1 MASRSPALRSLAR
14 DRSLAAIARWHAEFQ
29 KTRRF
34 EALGRDPLQ
43 FARRYRDPLDRE
55 LVALVSA
62 LLAFGKV
69 LIITRKLEA
78 LLGLLGS
85 SPSATVRES
94 SRDALVARLGA
105 FRHRTFAG
113 ADIARLLYAV
123 GVLQTRDGGLFVS
136 LERAYERDRDL
147 RAALSAWVSELRA
160 LAWPDGMSRASRHL
174 LPDPEGPSASK
185 RVWLLMRWVVRP
197 DDGVDLGLARIPPSA
212 LVIPVDVHIHRI
224 ARNLGLTAR
233 ADASRKTADEI
244 TDALRELS
252 PDDPVQYDMAVC
264 HLGISQRCPSR
275 RDPVRCDGCALIEV
289 CVHHVGVNALGRR
302 ARSKGP

>member
-1 MASRSPALRSLAR
+1 MVSRSSALRAAQR
-14 DRSLAAIARWHAEFQ
+14 DRSLAAIARWHDEFRAR
-29 KTRRF
+29 RRF
-34 EALGRDPLQ
+34 EALARDPLQ
-43 FARRYRDPLDRE
+43 FARRYEDPLDRE

-78 LLGLLGS
+78 LLARLGP
-85 SPSATVRES
+85 SPSKTARES
-94 SRDALVARLGA
+94 SPEALVKRLES

-113 ADIARLLYAV
+113 RDIAGLLTAA
-123 GVLQTRDGGLFVS
+123 GALQTRDGGLYVS
-136 LERAYERDRDL
+136 LERAYAQGGDL
-147 RAALSAWVSELRA
+147 RAALSAWVGELRA
-160 LAWPDGMSRASRHL
+160 IAWPAGMSRATRHL
-174 LPDPEGPSASK
+174 LPDPDGPSASK
-185 RVWLLMRWVVRP
+185 RVWLLMRWVVRG

-212 LVIPVDVHIHRI
+212 LVIPVDVHVHRI

-244 TDALRELS
+244 TDALRALS

-275 RDPVRCDGCALIEV
+275 RDPVRCEGCALVDV
-289 CVHHVGVNALGRR
+289 CVHWVGVNALRRR
-302 ARSKGP
+302 ARSKAP